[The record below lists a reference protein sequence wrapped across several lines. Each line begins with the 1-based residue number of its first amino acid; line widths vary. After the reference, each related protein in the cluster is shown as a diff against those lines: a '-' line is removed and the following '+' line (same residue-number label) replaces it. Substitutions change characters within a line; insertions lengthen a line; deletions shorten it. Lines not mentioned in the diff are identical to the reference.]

1 AYGAGM
7 QALMDE
13 GGWTDD
19 ADLAA
24 AYLTWGGWAYGGGR
38 EGIAA
43 QDQLRRRLA
52 ATQAVLHNQD
62 NREHDILDSDDY
74 YQFAGGM
81 AAAVRAFSGGRQPA
95 IYLND
100 HSRPESPKART
111 LQEEIGRV
119 VRARAVNPKWLDG
132 VMRHGHK
139 GAFEIAA
146 TVDYLYGFAAT
157 ARCVADHH
165 FDAVYAAYLADDRVR
180 DFMARVNPAALKET
194 AAKLRDAV
202 ARGLWRPKSN
212 SAHALLEELV
222 NNAHEDH
229 AREGTAA

>member
-1 AYGAGM
+1 M
-7 QALMDE
+7 
-13 GGWTDD
+13 
-19 ADLAA
+19 
-24 AYLTWGGWAYGGGR
+24 
-38 EGIAA
+38 
-43 QDQLRRRLA
+43 
-52 ATQAVLHNQD
+52 
-62 NREHDILDSDDY
+62 
-74 YQFAGGM
+74 
-81 AAAVRAFSGGRQPA
+81 
-95 IYLND
+95 
-100 HSRPESPKART
+100 
-111 LQEEIGRV
+111 
-119 VRARAVNPKWLDG
+119 RARAVNPKWIDG

-180 DFMARVNPAALKET
+180 DFMARVNPAALRET

-222 NNAHEDH
+222 NNA
-229 AREGTAA
+229 REGTAA